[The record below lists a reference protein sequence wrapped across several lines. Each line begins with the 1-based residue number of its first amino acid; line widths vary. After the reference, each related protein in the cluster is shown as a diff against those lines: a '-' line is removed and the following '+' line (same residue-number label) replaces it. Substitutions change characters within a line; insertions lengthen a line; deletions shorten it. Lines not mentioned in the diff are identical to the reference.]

1 AVSATARFCKGCG
14 SPLDGEALPAAE
26 GPTRK
31 IVTVLFADLA
41 GSTAFEEIV
50 DAETARE
57 VIGRYH
63 ELLRSTVERHRVG
76 VTKYIGDGFMAVWG
90 VPEIGADDA
99 GRAVDAAVELQERF
113 VGLARDVAEAHEV
126 ELALRVA
133 VNTGEVVVGA
143 DDADLVGDALNV
155 GARLESE
162 CPHGQVVV
170 GEETWRSTR
179 GRHRYET
186 LGAVRVKGRQAAV
199 PVYQWLGSAA
209 AEAITFVGRGDELQR
224 LRRVF
229 DNAVAARGAR
239 LVTVT
244 GDPGVG
250 KTRLAAELARSL
262 PGARVLDV
270 RCAVEGS
277 PALAPIVEVLRPR
290 DLEAEIPAGTAER
303 DRMLRDLTGMTSGVP
318 GSVEETF
325 WALRRF
331 VEVLAAGDPLVLIF
345 DDIQWA
351 DSLLLDFI
359 EHLAEWVR
367 GAPVLMIALARPEL
381 RETRPD
387 LVTVGGWVT
396 EAVRLRGLEAGA
408 TAELAGRVLG
418 SDRLPEE
425 LLRRL
430 PTSTGGN
437 PLFVRELVG
446 MLVHDGVLAPKPHGW
461 RLTVDAAD
469 IDVPPT
475 IQALLASR
483 LERLKPADR
492 RVLEVASVIG
502 TDFAASAVAELT
514 GLRDA
519 EVIAVLNRL
528 RRLDLAEPS
537 GAYAGDAA
545 VWRFHHVLIRDVA
558 YRRLLKS
565 ERADLHERLANWVEA
580 GGTNLAFE
588 SDEVVA
594 RNLEAAQG
602 YRSDLGL
609 RDTHSAE
616 LALRSARSYLS
627 SARRA
632 LDRDELVS
640 AGTQA
645 ARGAALATADTALH
659 AGLLLVG
666 CEAFLSAGDVAAG
679 APLVDDLERIA
690 GDALAPW
697 AICYRCQLV
706 VYTDPSRLPEA
717 DDRLQEAIDEF
728 ARRGDA
734 AGLAKA
740 HRVRANARARLGR
753 VGDAEID
760 LFEALIA
767 ARRGG
772 DHRQITAALGAA
784 PNAALWGPSPA
795 PKAGGRCLDVVR
807 MQRMTTAAPSLEATS
822 LRCLAVLELLRGRPD
837 KARSMLGDARQVV
850 AELGLRHGLMETEL
864 YAGIIELMVGDP
876 VAAEPHFRTA
886 LEGLDALGVGAD
898 AGQAAALLARSV
910 LAQGRIDE
918 ADRYAAESERIAGH
932 NLKTA
937 IGWRAVRAE
946 ILSAQG
952 QHEAAIAKA
961 REAVAVAAD
970 TDLVLDHADACLALS
985 RVLAAA
991 GDASAA
997 AHARSDAES
1006 LYAAKDAVFMVSR
1019 AALAVSAEVD
1029 PPTVRVTHGSRLVV
1043 RNRASEVAEAG
1054 WRALEAHDVEAVAAT
1069 FSDQAVYDDRRS
1081 IGGAPLA
1088 GAGWPRKAA
1097 ERAIAD
1103 YPHAAWQTLA
1113 VRGDTLALLR
1123 GRLWDDAGNES
1134 ITLNVHELAADGL
1147 VGYHGRFDGDDFEGA
1162 CREMEA
1168 LYYAGEGAAFA
1179 ENGRA
1184 ASAWI
1189 EAMWR
1194 CDVEAARRASWPDF
1208 RWLASPSSLKPE
1220 ERSVDEFF
1228 DWLGERKRQLSAM
1241 PMWMA
1246 TIHWISTDCFV
1257 GLTEIQGVGAD
1268 GEEYDWGRIYV
1279 GEYRIGRAVSVRE
1292 FAVEEEDTAFAYAES
1307 LAQQRRLVVANAA
1320 SRAIDRAMAGLQAN
1334 DAAAVNSLFSVE
1346 IVYEDRRP
1354 VAGALITGIEYLT
1367 ETVAA
1372 LVAQYDHFAGHPV
1385 AVRGDRICL
1394 AQSRWS
1400 DEAGNESSN
1409 LHVIELGND
1418 GLIARMLYCADDDFD
1433 GAYQQMEAWYYAGE
1447 GRPYAEHGRTQSAFV
1462 EAMNNLDGAAI
1473 RRLCRPEFRWLSLPS
1488 TLTAPA
1494 RTVDEL
1500 IEWWRERVEQAG
1512 SVRQWNSAI
1521 AWLSPDVWVGTGD
1534 ARGLS
1539 TDGAEYTWSGIYVG
1553 TFADGLVESV
1563 GEFDDEDAAFV
1574 YAESLVAQE
1583 QRRLVVANAA
1593 SRVSDRLLAAFQAK
1607 DIAAAMHEFSADI
1620 AYEERRAFAGGLV
1633 VGIDYLRESV
1643 PALLAQYNHFEG
1655 HTLAARGDRLCLVE
1669 SRWWDDS
1676 GNTAANLHVGE
1687 LGEDGRLSCLLYFD
1701 GDDFTSA
1708 YQELDAR
1715 YYAGEGAAYADP
1727 GRAQSAFV
1735 AAVDHLD
1742 AEAARQLC
1750 RPEFRWLSPTSALVD
1765 PVRTIDEV
1773 ISWFRDRAGQV
1784 DSLRNWTSAITW
1796 MSPEVAVNAGEAR
1809 GISRD
1814 GAGYSWSGLYVSVFR
1829 DGLFE
1834 SIRGFEPD
1842 DEEAAFVYAES
1853 LVKRRGS
1860 RLAVANAASRAL
1872 EQAFAA
1878 LRAKDASVVASLFSA
1893 AIVYED
1899 RRPLAGAL
1907 EAGVDYLNEVVP
1919 ALLSQYDRFETRILA
1934 VRGDRLCLGWSR
1946 WSDESGNE
1954 ATNLHVTELGEDGLI
1969 TRLLYFVGDD
1979 FWGAYRELE
1988 ERYYAGEGA
1997 AFAVGGRAAAD
2008 WVGAI
2013 SNGDI
2018 GGVRRASHPDFR
2030 WYATPS
2036 ALKDAERNVDDMFR
2050 WWQERGRQVSS
2061 QRHWVPAM
2069 VWLSPDCAVGRTE
2082 IAAVGQ
2088 DGEQYSW
2095 NSTYVSEFRDGQ
2107 LLTVREF
2114 DDEDSA
2120 FAYAESV
2127 VTPKSSR
2134 LSLMNGPSR
2143 MAYRVLAALRNGDLD
2158 TIIEAYADDYVHA
2171 DHRRLGG
2178 EPITDRA
2185 SMRDAFEQI
2194 VRLYNRFEIDIIAA
2208 RGERLHLL
2216 RHRWSDDS
2224 GNQSIALI
2232 LNETDESERIVFQ
2245 DRFDEDDFA
2254 AAYAELDRLYYAN
2267 EGAPYAEEGLPLVAN
2282 LHAENLGDLDGA
2294 FRIFSAPGLRIESRS
2309 RSVFPTRT
2317 ADELRRSVEEL
2328 GAMVTSYRVW
2338 SPAACWLSPNWIV
2351 ARHEREAVGFN
2362 GEKLAWS
2369 RLWAGETHGGRFT
2382 SLCEFDVDDEEAAF
2396 AYAEERMRAA
2406 ASRLPLSNRASR
2418 IVDKGFD
2425 AMRTNDATATLELRS
2440 QALVYDDRRHISG
2453 GLIGGID
2460 DLGAGLAVLLTQYQ
2474 QFENHSLVVRG
2485 DRLCLAWS
2493 RWQDDTGNEAIH
2505 LHVIELGEDGLISY
2519 EGRFDEDDFEAA
2531 YMELERRYYAGEGAA
2546 FATEGSALT
2555 EIVLAENRGDLD
2567 GAFSVYLRPGLEIE
2581 NRSRS
2586 VFPTRTAAELRRSV
2600 EELGAMV
2607 TSYRVWS
2614 PALRWLSPNWVVAR
2628 HEREA
2633 VGSNGETLTWS
2644 RLYAG
2649 EIRGGIFATLCEF
2662 DIDDEESAFAY
2673 AEDRMRA
2680 ASGRLGRRNQASE
2693 LGFDYLGAVRAGDV
2707 DAIVAMYSEQ
2717 FVYED
2722 RRRLAGDPIV
2732 GVAGVRAAITRL
2744 RKQFTRF
2751 DLHSLAFRGDRL
2763 HLTQQCWSDESGN
2776 ESRGLG
2782 LVELD
2787 ESGRVSYHGVFDE
2800 DDFDS
2805 AYRELERR
2813 YYAGEGEAFA
2823 QNGLFAADYVAT
2835 MNRGDFDTMFNEL
2848 SSADFRFQNRGRSP
2862 FPDRS
2867 ARELRASFEDLYAR
2881 LASVRSWFSSLRW
2894 VSPTISVGRLERE
2907 AVGHDGTQFAW
2918 TRVLVN
2924 TYRDGRLASIWEFDE
2939 DDEAAALAFA
2949 EETFRSAQG
2958 RLTVRNRATAAAER
2972 VTAALGAGDVE
2983 ALVSCVSENYF
2994 LDDRRHFS
3002 GDPLRGHESLRAGTE
3017 RVLRHF
3023 KRFEMSPLAVRGE
3036 RFALCLLRWSD
3047 GSGNEST
3054 HLHVIEVGDDDRIA
3068 YEVRFD
3074 EDGFE
3079 GAYRELEERYYAG
3092 EGAESAQPGMVIA
3105 KYTETLSRG
3114 DLDTLFSQVCTPD
3127 VRVESRSRSVFLDRS
3142 ATELRSSLE
3151 ELQRLVGTTRNW
3163 FAAIRWISPR
3173 WAVGLYQRE
3182 AVGDAGEQYEWN
3194 RIVVGE
3200 IAGRRLAY
3208 ACQFEMEDEDA
3219 AFAYAEERARASAN
3233 PLAVANRASALFA
3246 SMIRTMDA
3254 GDIEAVLTHA
3264 AEDYV
3269 LDDRRLL
3276 SGDPI
3281 VGKAALRPAVE
3292 RILEQ
3297 FNGFESRLLAVR
3309 GENLALVWS
3318 RWSDDAD
3325 SQTSYLH
3332 VWELNDDGHVARDIR
3347 FDEDDFEGAYGEL
3360 ESRYY
3365 GELGDEFE
3373 AQGKLAAEY
3382 VLAANRGDFDT
3393 LFGELSSPDLR
3404 VKNLSRSFFP
3414 DRTAEELRASYEE
3427 LYAMVPTVRSWFSV
3441 GRWMSPTVYIGR
3453 LEREGVGRDGERYT
3467 WSRILVNEYLD
3478 GRAASMCEFDAGDD
3492 AAALAYAE
3500 ELAAQT

>member
-1 AVSATARFCKGCG
+1 MSEQVCASCGTTNESDARFCEGCGSALERKCGTCGIAVSATARFCKGCG

-113 VGLARDVAEAHEV
+113 VGLARDVAESHEV

-179 GRHRYET
+179 GRHRYEP
-186 LGAVRVKGRQAAV
+186 LGAVQVKGRQAPV

-209 AEAITFVGRGDELQR
+209 AESITFVGRGDELQR

-250 KTRLAAELARSL
+250 KTRLAAEFARSL

-446 MLVHDGVLAPKPHGW
+446 MLVHDGVLAPKPDGW
-461 RLTVDAAD
+461 RLTVEAAD

-659 AGLLLVG
+659 AELLLVG

-679 APLVDDLERIA
+679 SPLVDDLERIA
-690 GDALAPW
+690 GEALAPW

-837 KARSMLGDARQVV
+837 KARSMLADARQVV

-910 LAQGRIDE
+910 LAQGRMDE

-991 GDASAA
+991 GDASGAVR
-997 AHARSDAES
+997 ARSDAES
-1006 LYAAKDAVFMVSR
+1006 LYAAKDAVFMVGRATEVAPSDTARQVTAVAAASR
-1019 AALAVSAEVD
+1019 LAVS
-1029 PPTVRVTHGSRLVV
+1029 
-1043 RNRASEVAEAG
+1043 NRASLVADAG
-1054 WRALEAHDVEAVAAT
+1054 WQGLRDHDPRAVAGIYSSKV
-1069 FSDQAVYDDRRS
+1069 FYDDQRPLSGES
-1081 IGGAPLA
+1081 IEGTLDFHN
-1088 GAGWPRKAA
+1088 AA
-1097 ERAIAD
+1097 ERLVAD
-1103 YPHAAWQTLA
+1103 YPNVEWDTRA
-1113 VRGDTLALLR
+1113 VRGETLALIWA
-1123 GRLWDDAGNES
+1123 RLWDDVGNES
-1134 ITLNVHELAADGL
+1134 TSFNLLELASDGL
-1147 VGYHGRFDGDDFEGA
+1147 VGYHARFDGDDFEGA
-1162 CREMEA
+1162 YRELEKR
-1168 LYYAGEGAAFA
+1168 YYAGEGAPFA
-1179 ENGRA
+1179 RNGHTA
-1184 ASAWI
+1184 YAWQDAI
-1189 EAMWR
+1189 AHR
-1194 CDVEAARRASWPDF
+1194 DREAARRLSWPDF

-1220 ERSVDEFF
+1220 VRSVDQFF
-1228 DWLGERKRQLSAM
+1228 DWLDDRAQQLSRMRSWAASINWLT
-1241 PMWMA
+1241 PNCFAFFTQIEGLGIDGDQYRWEW
-1246 TIHWISTDCFV
+1246 IHV
-1257 GLTEIQGVGAD
+1257 V
-1268 GEEYDWGRIYV
+1268 
-1279 GEYRIGRAVSVRE
+1279 EYRDGLAFSVRE
-1292 FAVEEEDTAFAYAES
+1292 FDVDDEDAAFAYAES
-1307 LAQQRRLVVANAA
+1307 LVAPRQSRLVVANAA
-1320 SRAIDRAMAGLQAN
+1320 SRAVDRAIAGLQAN
-1334 DAAAVNSLFSVE
+1334 DADAVNSVFSPR

-1354 VAGALITGIEYLT
+1354 FAGALTTGIEYVS
-1367 ETVAA
+1367 ETIPA
-1372 LVAQYDHFAGHPV
+1372 LFAQFDHFTGHTL
-1385 AVRGDRICL
+1385 AVRGDLICL
-1394 AQSRWS
+1394 AWTRWS
-1400 DEAGNESSN
+1400 DETGNESSN
-1409 LHVIELGND
+1409 LHVIAVDDD
-1418 GLIARMLYCADDDFD
+1418 GLIARYLYFDADDFES
-1433 GAYQQMEAWYYAGE
+1433 AYQEMEAWYYAGE
-1447 GRPYAEHGRTQSAFV
+1447 GAATAENGR
-1462 EAMNNLDGAAI
+1462 AASQLAKAI
-1473 RRLCRPEFRWLSLPS
+1473 DHRDIEMARRVTAPEFRWVAAPSALKPTERSIDEFFDWLDERQKLVSAIGSWVAVIQWMSPNCGICLPHIRAVGADGEEY
-1488 TLTAPA
+1488 LWDPIYVLECRGGMA
-1494 RTVDEL
+1494 L
-1500 IEWWRERVEQAG
+1500 
-1512 SVRQWNSAI
+1512 SVR
-1521 AWLSPDVWVGTGD
+1521 
-1534 ARGLS
+1534 
-1539 TDGAEYTWSGIYVG
+1539 
-1553 TFADGLVESV
+1553 
-1563 GEFDDEDAAFV
+1563 EFDINDEDVAFD
-1574 YAESLVAQE
+1574 YAESLVAQDH
-1583 QRRLVVANAA
+1583 RRLVVANSA
-1593 SRVSDRLLAAFQAK
+1593 SRVSDRLFDAFRAK
-1607 DIAAAMHEFSADI
+1607 DASAVLQDFSADI
-1620 AYEERRAFAGGLV
+1620 AYEERRALAGGLI

-1643 PALLAQYNHFEG
+1643 PVLLTQYDHFEG
-1655 HTLAARGDRLCLVE
+1655 HALAVRGDRLCLVE

-1687 LGEDGRLSCLLYFD
+1687 LGEDGRLSYLLYFD

-1715 YYAGEGAAYADP
+1715 YYAGEGAAFAEL

-1735 AAVDHLD
+1735 AAMDSLD
-1742 AEAARQLC
+1742 VEAARQLC
-1750 RPEFRWLSPTSALVD
+1750 EPEFRWSSPTGALAE
-1765 PVRTIDEV
+1765 PLRTIDEV
-1773 ISWFRDRAGQV
+1773 ISWWRDRAGQV
-1784 DSLRNWTSAITW
+1784 DSLRNWTSAIAW
-1796 MSPEVAVNAGEAR
+1796 VSPDVAVSIGEAR

-1814 GAGYSWSGLYVSVFR
+1814 GADYAWSGIFVATFR
-1829 DGLFE
+1829 DGLFD
-1834 SIRGFEPD
+1834 SVYGFEPE
-1842 DEEAAFVYAES
+1842 DEEVAFEYAES
-1853 LVKRRGS
+1853 QAEQRRS
-1860 RLAVANAASRAL
+1860 RLAVANASSRAL
-1872 EQAFAA
+1872 GEAFAA
-1878 LRAKDASVVASLFSA
+1878 LQADNPSAVASLFSA
-1893 AIVYED
+1893 EVVYED

-1907 EAGVDYLNEVVP
+1907 ETGVDYLNEVVP
-1919 ALLSQYDRFETRILA
+1919 ALLSQYDNFETHILA
-1934 VRGDRLCLGWSR
+1934 VRGDRLCLAWSR

-1954 ATNLHVTELGEDGLI
+1954 ATNLHLTELGEDGLI
-1969 TRLLYFVGDD
+1969 TRLMYFVGDD
-1979 FWGAYRELE
+1979 FWSAYRELE
-1988 ERYYAGEGA
+1988 RRYYAGEGA
-1997 AFAVGGRAAAD
+1997 PYAVGGRAAAD
-2008 WVGAI
+2008 WVIAI

-2018 GGVRRASHPDFR
+2018 EGVRRASHPDFR

-2036 ALKDAERNVDDMFR
+2036 ALKDSERTVDDMFR

-2061 QRHWVPAM
+2061 QRHWVPAL
-2069 VWLSPDCAVGRTE
+2069 VWLSPNCAVSRGE
-2082 IAAVGQ
+2082 IAAVGP
-2088 DGEQYSW
+2088 DGEQYDW
-2095 NSTYVSEFRDGQ
+2095 NLIIVTECRDG
-2107 LLTVREF
+2107 LVLAAREF
-2114 DDEDSA
+2114 DNEDSA
-2120 FAYAESV
+2120 FAHAESV
-2127 VTPKSSR
+2127 VTPKPSR
-2134 LSLMNGPSR
+2134 LSMMNAPSR
-2143 MAYRVLAALRNGDLD
+2143 MAVRAVAALRAGDLD
-2158 TIIEAYADDYVHA
+2158 SLVEAYADDYIHA
-2171 DHRRLGG
+2171 DHRRLSG

-2185 SMRDAFEQI
+2185 SIRNAWERI
-2194 VRLYNRFEIDIIAA
+2194 IAPYNRFEIDVIAV
-2208 RGERLHLL
+2208 RGERLHLA
-2216 RHRWSDDS
+2216 RSRWSDES
-2224 GNQSIALI
+2224 GNQSIGLVVSET
-2232 LNETDESERIVFQ
+2232 NESGQIAFQ

-2254 AAYAELDRLYYAN
+2254 AAYAEL
-2267 EGAPYAEEGLPLVAN
+2267 
-2282 LHAENLGDLDGA
+2282 
-2294 FRIFSAPGLRIESRS
+2294 
-2309 RSVFPTRT
+2309 
-2317 ADELRRSVEEL
+2317 
-2328 GAMVTSYRVW
+2328 
-2338 SPAACWLSPNWIV
+2338 
-2351 ARHEREAVGFN
+2351 
-2362 GEKLAWS
+2362 
-2369 RLWAGETHGGRFT
+2369 
-2382 SLCEFDVDDEEAAF
+2382 
-2396 AYAEERMRAA
+2396 
-2406 ASRLPLSNRASR
+2406 
-2418 IVDKGFD
+2418 
-2425 AMRTNDATATLELRS
+2425 
-2440 QALVYDDRRHISG
+2440 
-2453 GLIGGID
+2453 
-2460 DLGAGLAVLLTQYQ
+2460 
-2474 QFENHSLVVRG
+2474 
-2485 DRLCLAWS
+2485 
-2493 RWQDDTGNEAIH
+2493 
-2505 LHVIELGEDGLISY
+2505 
-2519 EGRFDEDDFEAA
+2519 
-2531 YMELERRYYAGEGAA
+2531 ERRYYAGEGAPYA
-2546 FATEGSALT
+2546 EGGAVLT
-2555 EIVLAENRGDLD
+2555 HMVLAENRGDLD
-2567 GAFSVYLRPGLEIE
+2567 GAFKAYLRPGLRIE

-2586 VFPTRTAAELRRSV
+2586 LFPSRTAEELRRGV
-2600 EELGAMV
+2600 EELGDMV

-2614 PALRWLSPNWVVAR
+2614 PVMCWLSNRWVVAR

-2633 VGSNGETLTWS
+2633 DGKKFSWS
-2644 RLYAG
+2644 RLYVG
-2649 EIRGGIFATLCEF
+2649 EISDGLFTTLCEF
-2662 DIDDEESAFAY
+2662 DVDDEDAAFAY
-2673 AEDRMRA
+2673 AEERIRA
-2680 ASGRLGRRNQASE
+2680 VPSRLAVRN
-2693 LGFDYLGAVRAGDV
+2693 RAGDAGEAMMAAMRAH
-2707 DAIVAMYSEQ
+2707 DANRVVEPYAGE
-2717 FVYED
+2717 FVYDD
-2722 RRRLAGDPIV
+2722 RRRLSGEPISSV
-2732 GVAGVRAAITRL
+2732 DAMRTAAERVF
-2744 RKQFTRF
+2744 RQYTRF
-2751 DLHSLAFRGDRL
+2751 ENRMLAVRGDRL
-2763 HLTQQCWSDESGN
+2763 ALGWSLWSDEAGN
-2776 ESRGLG
+2776 EATHLHLVGVDEDGLIN
-2782 LVELD
+2782 
-2787 ESGRVSYHGVFDE
+2787 YHARFE
-2800 DDFDS
+2800 ADDFDS
-2805 AYRELERR
+2805 AYRELESR
-2813 YYAGEGEAFA
+2813 YYAGEGAASAEC
-2823 QNGLFAADYVAT
+2823 GLFAAEYVAT

-2848 SSADFRFQNRGRSP
+2848 SSPGFRFENRGRSP

-2867 ARELRASFEDLYAR
+2867 ARELRASFEDLYGR
-2881 LASVRSWFSSLRW
+2881 LASVRSWFSSLYW
-2894 VSPTISVGRLERE
+2894 VAPT
-2907 AVGHDGTQFAW
+2907 
-2918 TRVLVN
+2918 
-2924 TYRDGRLASIWEFDE
+2924 
-2939 DDEAAALAFA
+2939 
-2949 EETFRSAQG
+2949 
-2958 RLTVRNRATAAAER
+2958 
-2972 VTAALGAGDVE
+2972 
-2983 ALVSCVSENYF
+2983 
-2994 LDDRRHFS
+2994 
-3002 GDPLRGHESLRAGTE
+3002 
-3017 RVLRHF
+3017 
-3023 KRFEMSPLAVRGE
+3023 
-3036 RFALCLLRWSD
+3036 
-3047 GSGNEST
+3047 
-3054 HLHVIEVGDDDRIA
+3054 
-3068 YEVRFD
+3068 
-3074 EDGFE
+3074 
-3079 GAYRELEERYYAG
+3079 
-3092 EGAESAQPGMVIA
+3092 
-3105 KYTETLSRG
+3105 
-3114 DLDTLFSQVCTPD
+3114 
-3127 VRVESRSRSVFLDRS
+3127 
-3142 ATELRSSLE
+3142 
-3151 ELQRLVGTTRNW
+3151 
-3163 FAAIRWISPR
+3163 
-3173 WAVGLYQRE
+3173 
-3182 AVGDAGEQYEWN
+3182 
-3194 RIVVGE
+3194 
-3200 IAGRRLAY
+3200 
-3208 ACQFEMEDEDA
+3208 
-3219 AFAYAEERARASAN
+3219 
-3233 PLAVANRASALFA
+3233 
-3246 SMIRTMDA
+3246 
-3254 GDIEAVLTHA
+3254 
-3264 AEDYV
+3264 
-3269 LDDRRLL
+3269 
-3276 SGDPI
+3276 
-3281 VGKAALRPAVE
+3281 
-3292 RILEQ
+3292 
-3297 FNGFESRLLAVR
+3297 
-3309 GENLALVWS
+3309 
-3318 RWSDDAD
+3318 
-3325 SQTSYLH
+3325 TS
-3332 VWELNDDGHVARDIR
+3332 
-3347 FDEDDFEGAYGEL
+3347 
-3360 ESRYY
+3360 
-3365 GELGDEFE
+3365 
-3373 AQGKLAAEY
+3373 
-3382 VLAANRGDFDT
+3382 
-3393 LFGELSSPDLR
+3393 
-3404 VKNLSRSFFP
+3404 
-3414 DRTAEELRASYEE
+3414 
-3427 LYAMVPTVRSWFSV
+3427 
-3441 GRWMSPTVYIGR
+3441 IGR
-3453 LEREGVGRDGERYT
+3453 LEREGLGHDGEHYAWT
-3467 WSRILVNEYLD
+3467 RILVNQYRE
-3478 GRAASMCEFDAGDD
+3478 GRLASTCEFDADD
-3492 AAALAYAE
+3492 EAAALAYAE